1 MPFGIRRSRHERRTV
16 MVAAFVLMAV
26 GTTATTA
33 QEKTVE
39 ETVAFSPGGRLS
51 IEASGGSVHLSAW
64 DEPQVDVRARVT
76 AVEGVDADC
85 ARAAVDAVLIA
96 VRQQNDALEIRAERG
111 DRPRDCAGARG
122 GLSRV
127 AYEIRA
133 PRVLDLEVEVTQGEA
148 TVTGFNGDIR
158 VEGDQGQVRAS
169 HLTGEIRLDSSRGQ
183 LDASDLAGQ
192 VRLHVDRGG
201 GQVSDVRGSLALD
214 VSRGRL
220 ELRSVRFDGNSTA
233 EVDHGG
239 LDLGF
244 VEDQG
249 LTISG
254 DIRRGGLIVEALSL
268 TQTTD
273 RGKVETTINGG
284 GPRLHVAARE
294 GSVRLHPN

>member
-16 MVAAFVLMAV
+16 MVAAFVLV
-26 GTTATTA
+26 
-33 QEKTVE
+33 
-39 ETVAFSPGGRLS
+39 
-51 IEASGGSVHLSAW
+51 
-64 DEPQVDVRARVT
+64 RVT

-244 VEDQG
+244 VEEG